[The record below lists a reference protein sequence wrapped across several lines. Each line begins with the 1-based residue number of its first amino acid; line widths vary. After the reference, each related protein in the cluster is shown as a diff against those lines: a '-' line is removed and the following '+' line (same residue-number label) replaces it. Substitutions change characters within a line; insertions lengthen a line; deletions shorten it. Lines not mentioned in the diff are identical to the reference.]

1 MCEMDLETTPFPLN
15 ATENRDSPGVTFSD
29 GKLLE
34 KRKNYAQ
41 NETVISTP
49 PSALVWEKEK
59 K

>member
-1 MCEMDLETTPFPLN
+1 MCEIVLETVPLLSK

-49 PSALVWEKEK
+49 PSALV
-59 K
+59 

>member
-34 KRKNYAQ
+34 KRQNYAQ

-49 PSALVWEKEK
+49 PSALV
-59 K
+59 